1 MKYIPV
7 IFAVLIPVNAFAL
20 YTETIPNQCGA
31 LGDKMYAIFT
41 VNTHNC
47 ASGQFLPANTDG
59 CRACPADYTCAGGTY
74 TFNPTE
80 YAGAVRSAKYITH
93 TMTNMCA
100 DNAQKTFVA
109 VFTPNQ
115 HTCAPGYYLPANIDE
130 CTKCPNDNYCS
141 GGTYTFNELNSSGIT
156 PCPAAH
162 PYAPVGMWVE
172 AQCGRKL
179 HIGDEVM
186 YLHQMPATPTEHQF
200 TVEYNGTK
208 YSVNAVPREN
218 TSTLPK
224 MSSGAMHELHIMMS
238 SADGAATEY
247 IAHDDSGE

>member
-20 YTETIPNQCGA
+20 YTEPIPNMCGA

-59 CRACPADYTCAGGTY
+59 CRACPADYTCPGGTY

-80 YAGAVRSAKYITH
+80 YSGVVRSAKYITH

-100 DNAQKTFVA
+100 DNVPKTFVA

-130 CTKCPNDNYCS
+130 CTKCPTDNYCP
-141 GGTYTFNELNSSGIT
+141 GGTYTFSESTPSGIT
-156 PCPAAH
+156 PCPTAH

-172 AQCGRKL
+172 TQCGRKL

-186 YLHQMPATPTEHQF
+186 YLHQMPATPTEHRF

-208 YSVNAVPREN
+208 YSVNTVPREN
-218 TSTLPK
+218 ASILPK
-224 MSSGAMHELHIMMS
+224 MSSGAMHELHIMIP
-238 SADGAATEY
+238 SADGAAAEY